1 MTVET
6 QALIAAGDARKTELV
21 EMAGGLYAL
30 SEGHRQLNGLRQ
42 VRSSSTVSLEAS
54 GDASYFGPDAESP
67 GAGLA
72 VISSV
77 GVGRTAEEVGNLV
90 VN

>member
-1 MTVET
+1 MTVEP

-42 VRSSSTVSLEAS
+42 VRSSSTVSLDTGLEIRLL
-54 GDASYFGPDAESP
+54 GFGPVRSVIHSLEREVDHGSLLFSRSA
-67 GAGLA
+67 GARG
-72 VISSV
+72 
-77 GVGRTAEEVGNLV
+77 
-90 VN
+90 